1 MSRTREE
8 RRRARGR
15 AKAGLLAA
23 GLCLV
28 PLWVPGLICR
38 ALEAMGL

>member
-1 MSRTREE
+1 MSQTRNE
-8 RRRARGR
+8 RRRARGQ

-38 ALEAMGL
+38 ALEAAGI

>member
-1 MSRTREE
+1 MSRTRNE
-8 RRRARGR
+8 RRRARGQ

-38 ALEAMGL
+38 ALEAAGI